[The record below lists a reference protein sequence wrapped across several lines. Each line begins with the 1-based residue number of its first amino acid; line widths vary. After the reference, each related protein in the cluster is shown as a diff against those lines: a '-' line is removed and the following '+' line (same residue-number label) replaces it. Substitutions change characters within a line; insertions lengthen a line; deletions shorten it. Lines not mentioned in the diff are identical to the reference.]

1 MKKKDVN
8 HSKQI
13 NSELFKINKNE
24 YFVQQISDLKSA
36 MEMGLTK
43 SEFELICNK
52 IHKTPNKTELG
63 IFSAMLTEY

>member
-8 HSKQI
+8 NSKKI

-24 YFVQQISDLKSA
+24 YFVQQISDLESA

-43 SEFELICNK
+43 SEFELISF
-52 IHKTPNKTELG
+52 KTRHSTFKLFFFAASIAINP
-63 IFSAMLTEY
+63 

>member
-43 SEFELICNK
+43 SEFKLICN
-52 IHKTPNKTELG
+52 N
-63 IFSAMLTEY
+63 SV

>member
-43 SEFELICNK
+43 NEFELICNK